1 MLNPDPV
8 KHALALLAKGQIN
21 EALQFSASVSKNLTQ
36 VVKGLTDLR
45 IKIHASIFE
54 KVAKSGT
61 LTEAVSHYQLIE
73 SLSEAVLLKD
83 QAVETRYVRA
93 LFATQ
98 TPPTPISRKHRHMT
112 LVEQL
117 RSVFD
122 LPGEIAECGCYRG
135 LSSWMIC
142 ATLNEEN
149 DGFDGIGFHIF
160 DSFAGLSPPA
170 PEDAVTA
177 ATPDR
182 NRLAE
187 MLQPGRFTCSEEDV
201 RRHLAAFPGIAYHPG
216 WLPQS
221 LAGEAERTYRFIHLD
236 VDLYEPTLGALAYFY
251 PRLVPGGVILTD
263 DYGWPGA
270 RQAFDQFSA
279 QHDLVVEEMAGNQA
293 VLRRRR

>member
-8 KHALALLAKGQIN
+8 EHALALLAKGQIN
-21 EALQFSASVSKNLTQ
+21 EALQYSASVSKSLKQ
-36 VVKGLTDLR
+36 VVKGLTNLR

-54 KVAKSGT
+54 EVAKGGT
-61 LTEAVSHYQLIE
+61 LTDAVSHYQLIE
-73 SLSEAVLLKD
+73 SLAEAVPLQD
-83 QAVETRYVRA
+83 QAVEKRYVRA

-98 TPPTPISRKHRHMT
+98 TPPTPVGRKHRHMT

-117 RSVFD
+117 RGAFN
-122 LPGEIAECGCYRG
+122 LPGDIAECGCYRG

-149 DGFDGIGFHIF
+149 GGFDGTGFHIF
-160 DSFAGLSPPA
+160 DSFAGLSTPA

-182 NRLAE
+182 NRLE
-187 MLQPGRFTCSEEDV
+187 DMLQLGRFSCSEKEV
-201 RRHLAAFPGIAYHPG
+201 RRHLAAFPGITYHPG

-221 LAGEAERTYRFIHLD
+221 LVGEMERTYRFVHLD
-236 VDLYEPTLGALAYFY
+236 VDLYEPTLGALEYFH

-279 QHDLVVEEMAGNQA
+279 QHDLAVEEMAGNQA
-293 VLRRRR
+293 ILRSRH